1 MPADLAGYDAALK
14 EVLLPYIRD
23 SFPSETIVLD
33 QVRKN
38 AGVTRFNNEFI
49 APIWT
54 GRHGGVSSLADDGNS
69 IVSASG
75 RTTSRATV
83 PVEIHTAAF
92 DITDLVMKASTGNNM
107 AVAAA
112 LESQAKTLAKD
123 FGRQMNRQVYGDGVG
138 VVAEV
143 SGSNGANNVEVRYPT
158 ASLDDGR
165 SIDWYGT
172 INNDLSA
179 TKYIA
184 VGNVLGI
191 GTGGADLGTVTAVNG
206 GTSLTTT
213 GSPGFAAN
221 DAVYIMDGSGEGAGT
236 AEMLGIR
243 AALSSSTGTSTYA
256 GLARDTVGWTPSF
269 GSASEALT
277 LDRMT
282 QRYVA
287 AREYASGSDKYI
299 ILVNQTLYRKY
310 GAILTAMRR
319 TVNESQLL
327 GGFTGLEFAA
337 GGGVIGVFL
346 DYDVPDGEVL
356 VVNLDTWT
364 LCQVGEIDTLSDG
377 GDRGLLR
384 LQNTLVYQTVM
395 VWYANLLC
403 LAPGANGRDTRKSA

>member
-23 SFPSETIVLD
+23 NFPQETIVLD
-33 QVRKN
+33 QVKKN
-38 AGVTRFNNEFI
+38 AGVQRFNNEFI

-54 GRHGGVSSLADDGNS
+54 GRHGGVASLADDGNS

-92 DITDLVMKASTGNNM
+92 DITDLVMKASTGDNM
-107 AVAAA
+107 AVAGA
-112 LESQAKTLAKD
+112 LEAQAKTLAKD

-143 SGSNGANNVEVRYPT
+143 SGSASATIVSVVYPT

-165 SIDWYGT
+165 SSDWYGT
-172 INNDLSA
+172 VNADVSP

-184 VGNVLGI
+184 VGNILGF

-206 GTSLTTT
+206 GTSVTVT
-213 GSPGFAAN
+213 GNPAHATN

-236 AEMLGIR
+236 SEMLGVR
-243 AALSSSTGTSTYA
+243 AALSNSGSAYE
-256 GLARDTVGWTPSF
+256 GLSRNTVGWTPQF
-269 GSASEALT
+269 GSAAEALT

-287 AREYASGSDKYI
+287 AREYASNSDKFI

-310 GAILTAMRR
+310 ASVLTAMRR
-319 TVNESQLL
+319 TVNESKLL
-327 GGFTGLEFAA
+327 GGFTGIEFAA

-346 DYDVPDGEVL
+346 DYDVPDGEIL
-356 VVNLDTWT
+356 ILNLDTWT
-364 LCQVGEIDTLSDG
+364 LCQVGELDTISDG
-377 GDRGLLR
+377 GERGLLR
-384 LQNTLVYQTVM
+384 LQGTLTYQTVM
-395 VWYANLLC
+395 VWYANLMN
-403 LAPGANGRDTRKSA
+403 LAPAANGRETRKTA